1 MSGIFGMNIK
11 MSIYGESHGKA
22 IGVVLDGLPPGLAL
36 DEEAIAR
43 EMARRAPGQSA
54 LTTARKEKDA
64 VEIQSGF
71 FNVYTTG
78 TPLCARIANSA
89 QHSKDYNA
97 LKDTFRPGHADYTYT
112 QKYGVRD
119 HRGGGRS
126 SGRETAARVAAV
138 YSQRA
143 WSTG

>member
-1 MSGIFGMNIK
+1 MSGIYGMNIK

-64 VEIQSGF
+64 V
-71 FNVYTTG
+71 
-78 TPLCARIANSA
+78 
-89 QHSKDYNA
+89 
-97 LKDTFRPGHADYTYT
+97 
-112 QKYGVRD
+112 
-119 HRGGGRS
+119 
-126 SGRETAARVAAV
+126 
-138 YSQRA
+138 
-143 WSTG
+143 